1 MSSEQRENIDNILS
15 YIFIKKLVTPI
26 VRTPAYKLGL
36 VNNAGKVLKKPETPK
51 EKESLTTLDKIIF
64 KMKRL
69 LGSKLINLNSFL
81 YLSTMSND
89 FYNKLVVRGSVNQ
102 RAEVLR
108 IIKDVEKLA
117 ENYDASFDDVIQT
130 MVVEQIQDSDYIK
143 D

>member
-26 VRTPAYKLGL
+26 VRTKAYSLGL
-36 VNNAGKVLKKPETPK
+36 VNSAGKVVKQPQSPK
-51 EKESLTTLDKIIF
+51 EKSSLTTLDKIIF

-81 YLSTMSND
+81 YLTTMSND